1 MTDINDNGLQKGKIL
16 DIKTV
21 ITLGVMLASM
31 SAAWAN
37 MAARVDRITG
47 DIEETKRGYYDA
59 DQLIR
64 AQVAATNS
72 DISDVKASL
81 SGIQRD
87 LFYIRQAVTGGGQ

>member
-1 MTDINDNGLQKGKIL
+1 MVDLSSIDPQKGKIL

-47 DIEETKRGYYDA
+47 DIAETKRGYSEA

-87 LFYIRQAVTGGGQ
+87 LFYIRQAVTNGGQ